1 MANPS
6 IGVPVDVA
14 PDAPALVRLVRGGIV
29 ETQHRGDLA
38 IVGEGGALR
47 ASLGSP
53 DRLISLRSSI
63 KPFTAV
69 AVLLAVEAAG
79 GSMSSEALA
88 LSSASHAGADEH
100 VAVAQGMVDTYVLDP
115 SLLVHGRPSPLRSGT
130 SGELL
135 QHMCSGQHLS
145 LLLLAQSIGV
155 EGRGYDSYDH
165 PVQLRI
171 RAVVGELLGVDLNVA
186 PWGMDG
192 CAIPTYGVPLRAAA
206 EGARRWANP
215 ASSGLRPELLAA
227 LTRVR
232 DAAIAHPRLIAGGG
246 FLDTDLIRGG
256 EGAVVAKQGAE
267 GLCLVGAPGIGIALH
282 TEDGDGAARAGRVA
296 TVAALRAAGAA
307 VARASSLDPHRYVEY
322 PDPRGGASLAR
333 VEPTAALANLALS

>member
-1 MANPS
+1 MA
-6 IGVPVDVA
+6 VPPLGIPIDADPVA
-14 PDAPALVRLVRGGIV
+14 PVLVRLVRGGIV
-29 ETQHRGDLA
+29 EAQHRGDLA
-38 IVGEGGALR
+38 IVGEGGVLR
-47 ASLGSP
+47 AALGSP

-69 AVLLAVEAAG
+69 AVLLALEAAG
-79 GSMSSEALA
+79 GTMNDEALA

-100 VAVAQGMVDTYVLDP
+100 VAVAEGMVKRYGLDP
-115 SLLVHGRPSPLRSGT
+115 ALLVHGRPSPLRSGA

-135 QHMCSGQHLS
+135 KHMCSGQHLS

-155 EGRGYDSYDH
+155 DGRGYDNYEH
-165 PVQLRI
+165 PVQLRL
-171 RAVVGELLGVDLNVA
+171 RAVVGELLGVDLAVA

-215 ASSGLRPELLAA
+215 ESSGLRPELVAA

-232 DAAIAHPRLIAGGG
+232 AAAIAHPRLIAGGG

-256 EGAVVAKQGAE
+256 EGLVVAKQGAE

-307 VARASSLDPHRYVEY
+307 VANASSLDLHRVVQF
-322 PDPRGGASLAR
+322 PDPRGGA
-333 VEPTAALANLALS
+333 ALAHAEAAPAVSNLTLS